1 MRELIKSFPL
11 QLKNSITSGKIHG
24 DVNKEKTISSIVVC
38 GMGGSGIGGKIV
50 SEWIRKELKARS
62 QFGQSTVQ
70 LCRILNSY
78 GIIDN
83 SIFNK
88 LELAA
93 QKLEVNQDEIEKDAL
108 GFATQLSNSIP
119 IIYSSSDYEGV
130 AIRWRQQIGE
140 NSKMLCW
147 HHQFPEM
154 NHNELVGWEGS
165 DNRFSAIMLQNED
178 DAERVKVRMEVCKE
192 IFKEKGTQV
201 VEIDSWG
208 ENAIEKSLYLVHLGD
223 WISLH
228 LAEINGTDPVDIKNI
243 DFLKNKLEKI

>member
-50 SEWIRKELKARS
+50 SEWIRKELKVPFICHNSYGLPEFSNEQTLVIISSYSGNTEETLSAMEVALSRQCQIACITSGGKVKSWSEKYKIPYITIEGGLPPRS

-93 QKLEVNQDEIEKDAL
+93 HTK
-108 GFATQLSNSIP
+108 
-119 IIYSSSDYEGV
+119 
-130 AIRWRQQIGE
+130 
-140 NSKMLCW
+140 
-147 HHQFPEM
+147 
-154 NHNELVGWEGS
+154 
-165 DNRFSAIMLQNED
+165 SAG
-178 DAERVKVRMEVCKE
+178 
-192 IFKEKGTQV
+192 IFK
-201 VEIDSWG
+201 
-208 ENAIEKSLYLVHLGD
+208 
-223 WISLH
+223 
-228 LAEINGTDPVDIKNI
+228 
-243 DFLKNKLEKI
+243 KLFSKKQ